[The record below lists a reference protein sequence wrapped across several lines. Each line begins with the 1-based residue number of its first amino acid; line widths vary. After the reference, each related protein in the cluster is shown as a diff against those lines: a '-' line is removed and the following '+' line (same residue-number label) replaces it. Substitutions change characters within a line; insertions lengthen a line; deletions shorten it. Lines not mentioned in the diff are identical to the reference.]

1 MAKIKKVATKQS
13 KSTSTPKKL
22 RSVAD
27 TEPRFPY
34 TTKPASLR
42 RLLKEIPQK
51 PKPPKFDMTLL
62 KSWGFSD
69 QNDHSMLRVLK
80 SVNLLDSKN
89 EPTDLYSKFMN
100 LEGGA
105 RILGPEVKRVYEPL
119 FQASHTPYNETNDRL
134 QNLFNIHSGG
144 GNRSLDQQIQTF
156 KALCENAIFDGSSSD
171 PLDVNSRNT
180 FPATPIVASQSANS
194 NGSMPAININLHI
207 HLPENKTRRDYEDI
221 IESIGRFIFGRSTNA
236 SRE

>member
-1 MAKIKKVATKQS
+1 MAKAMKKAIRKSKLAAVTK
-13 KSTSTPKKL
+13 KS

-27 TEPRFPY
+27 TEPKFPY

-80 SVNLLDSKN
+80 SVNLLDGKN
-89 EPTDLYSKFMN
+89 EPTELYSQFMN

-105 RILGPEVKRVYEPL
+105 RALGPAVKRVYAPL
-119 FQASHTPYNETNDRL
+119 FQASHTPYSESNDRL

-144 GNRSLDQQIQTF
+144 GSRTLDHQIQTF
-156 KALCENAIFDGSSSD
+156 KALCENAIFDGIAND
-171 PLDVNSRNT
+171 PLSS
-180 FPATPIVASQSANS
+180 VASAIQPTVSSATSQAAINAS
-194 NGSMPAININLHI
+194 VPAININLHI

-221 IESIGRFIFGRSTNA
+221 IENIGRYIFGRSANE
-236 SRE
+236 RRD